1 MEYWSIGKKDQLKV
15 CIPSITPLLHY
26 SITPWKIYVK
36 PDVTHPLH

>member
-26 SITPWKIYVK
+26 SMEN
-36 PDVTHPLH
+36 LC